1 MKLCLQKHNGYFAW
15 RSGKIQVKFI
25 HIPNLESGRVGN
37 APTINQQKYNE
48 IQHLEPGI
56 RRMAYNR
63 KKKVRQMNNY
73 LFDALE
79 RLTDLKVQ

>member
-1 MKLCLQKHNGYFAW
+1 MKLRLQKHNGYFAW
-15 RSGKIQVKFI
+15 KSDKMQVKFI
-25 HIPNLESGRVGN
+25 HIPNLESGIVGN

-56 RRMAYNR
+56 RHMAYNL
-63 KKKVRQMNNY
+63 KKKVRQTNDD

-79 RLTDLKVQ
+79 RLTDLK